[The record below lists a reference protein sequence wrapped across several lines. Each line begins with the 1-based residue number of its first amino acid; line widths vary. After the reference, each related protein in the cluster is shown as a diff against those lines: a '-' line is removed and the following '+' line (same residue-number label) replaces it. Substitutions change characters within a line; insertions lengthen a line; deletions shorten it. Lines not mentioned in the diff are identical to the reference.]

1 MQIRLLTGF
10 LLLAFV
16 ASARADN
23 SSNILT
29 DKEKREGWQLLFDG
43 HSTKNWMT
51 IKGAAAAEQHV
62 QNGALNPHPCDYM
75 LLYHRPLDN
84 YILSLDFKISPKCNS
99 GIFVRTFPLKPRT
112 GRDIGYNG
120 IEVAIDDT
128 KSASYHDTGAIYDL
142 VEPSKNAMKVVGEW
156 NRVVITSNRNLLTVE
171 LNGDRVS
178 RMNFDEW
185 PEANKRPDGSP
196 HKFDVAYKEH
206 PRQGYI
212 GLQDHGSDCWY
223 RNIKIKLLP

>member
-1 MQIRLLTGF
+1 MQIRLLTG
-10 LLLAFV
+10 LLLFV
-16 ASARADN
+16 VGASAGADN

-29 DKEKREGWQLLFDG
+29 DKEKRDGWQLLFDG
-43 HSTKNWMT
+43 ESTKNWMT
-51 IKGAAAAEQHV
+51 IKGAAAAKQHV
-62 QNGALNPHPCDYM
+62 QNGALNPHPSDYM
-75 LLYHRPLDN
+75 LVYDRPLDN
-84 YILSLDFKISPKCNS
+84 YILSLDFKISAKCNS

-142 VEPSKNAMKVVGEW
+142 VEPTKNAMKGVGEW
-156 NRVVITSNRNLLTVE
+156 NHVLITSDRNLLTVE

-178 RMNFDEW
+178 RMNFDDW
-185 PEANKRPDGSP
+185 PEANKRPDGST

-206 PRQGYI
+206 PRRGYI